1 VIVAVVASE
10 RLPFRN
16 PVQRFFASAA
26 TLTIFGVVAA
36 NLLCEHQYPACQI
49 LKGDVMTQKTVLSIG
64 QCRPDQA
71 AISHYLTSHF
81 GARVLTADLPTEAY
95 QLLSNQSIDLILVNR
110 KLDADYSDGMEI
122 LQHLCTDKST
132 AEIPVMLVSNFAE
145 WQEKAVAMGAIYGFG
160 KAELNRPETKQRLSD
175 VLQ

>member
-1 VIVAVVASE
+1 MPE
-10 RLPFRN
+10 
-16 PVQRFFASAA
+16 
-26 TLTIFGVVAA
+26 
-36 NLLCEHQYPACQI
+36 LLCKLPCRELQN
-49 LKGDVMTQKTVLSIG
+49 LKGDLMTSKTVLSIG

-81 GARVLTADLPTEAY
+81 GAKVLTADLPRDAY
-95 QLLSNQSIDLILVNR
+95 QLLSHQSVDLILINR

-145 WQEKAVAMGAIYGFG
+145 WQEKAVAIGAIYGFG
-160 KAELNRPETKQRLSD
+160 KAELNRPETKQRLTD

>member
-1 VIVAVVASE
+1 
-10 RLPFRN
+10 
-16 PVQRFFASAA
+16 
-26 TLTIFGVVAA
+26 
-36 NLLCEHQYPACQI
+36 
-49 LKGDVMTQKTVLSIG
+49 MTQRTVLSIG

-81 GARVLTADLPTEAY
+81 GARILTADLPGDAY
-95 QLLSNQSIDLILVNR
+95 QLLSQQSIDLILINR

-122 LQHLCTDKST
+122 LQHLCTQEST
-132 AEIPVMLVSNFAE
+132 AKIPVMLVSNFAE
-145 WQEKAVAMGAIYGFG
+145 WQEKAVALGAIYGFG